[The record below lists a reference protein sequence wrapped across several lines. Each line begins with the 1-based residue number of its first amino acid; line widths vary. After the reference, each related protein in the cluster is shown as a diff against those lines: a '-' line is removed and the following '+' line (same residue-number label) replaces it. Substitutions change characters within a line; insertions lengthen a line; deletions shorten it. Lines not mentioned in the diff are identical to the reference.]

1 MKNKKKMILL
11 LISCIFI
18 ITLVGCG
25 GGSKETKIN
34 DDTTKAFDDLMAKN
48 SNNLYDYGEYK
59 LITKDKETTLDVY
72 LMFKSKDVYMV
83 GTVTAIRNLV
93 VEHLG
98 GKYKENTIHLQIGV
112 SNGGGVIDYTYKNGA
127 WDKKVE

>member
-1 MKNKKKMILL
+1 MKNKKKTLLL
-11 LISCIFI
+11 LISFIFT

-25 GGSKETKIN
+25 GSKETIIN
-34 DDTTKAFDDLMAKN
+34 DDTTKAFDELMAKN

-59 LITKDKETTLDVY
+59 LITKDKETTLDIY
-72 LMFKSKDVYMV
+72 LMFKSKDIYRV

-98 GKYKENTIHLQIGV
+98 GKYKENTIHLQIGL
-112 SNGGGVIDYTYKNGA
+112 SNGGGVIDYTYKNGE
-127 WDKKVE
+127 WDKEVK

>member
-1 MKNKKKMILL
+1 MKNKKKILLL

-25 GGSKETKIN
+25 GGSKETTIN
-34 DDTTKAFDDLMAKN
+34 DDTTKAFDELMTKN
-48 SNNLYDYGEYK
+48 SNLYDYGEYK
-59 LITKDKETTLDVY
+59 LITKSKETTLDVY
-72 LMFKSKDVYMV
+72 LMFKSKDIYRV

-93 VEHLG
+93 VEHLS

-112 SNGGGVIDYTYKNGA
+112 SNGGGVVDYVYKNDS
-127 WDKKVE
+127 WDKEVE